1 MCGTIVLRRSGI
13 GGQMIYTTQFDIS
26 ALMITLVILF
36 YFIYKNTI
44 KSQQN
49 ILFLGLIVCAL
60 VSNISDLISIYAISY
75 SENVPI
81 WFQYFI
87 NEVYLASFSGTAVVY
102 LLYIICLTTQKRMSL
117 LYKIRIF
124 LPYVVLFILVFSS
137 DVTGYIFYLDEQGKY
152 CHGKAFILMYIC
164 AFYYMISALIYSI
177 VGLKKI
183 GKAKFNTIIF
193 FTISI
198 LLSIAIQMMFEGLLI
213 IQFMI
218 SVSVLVLYLSLE
230 NPENYMD
237 RILHIFNNKAFIEVF
252 NVYTA
257 TKKKFV
263 ILGIE
268 IGGIKYI
275 NENLGVIAGNTVMRE
290 IASFFKSV
298 AGRKNV
304 FHMSGSQFVIMS
316 SDQSIEWDDIID
328 RISDRFSGVFE
339 CSGMEIT
346 LAVNMCIFSYPEVV
360 SNMEDAIDLLEYSFK
375 HAKEI
380 GGSRIVHGDKELLA
394 KGKRETQIIYML
406 GKAIKEDGFCV
417 HYQPIYSVEKGKYT
431 TAEALVRFKDSD
443 IGFVSPEEF
452 IPIAEKNGMIVRIG
466 EIVFEKVCKFY
477 KENNLEEKG
486 IENIHFNLSV
496 VECMQQRLHEKIK
509 NIMDKYQLDSSKI
522 SLEITETAAVT
533 SREILINNM
542 NQLIDRGFKF
552 SMDDYGTGFSNT
564 STLIAY
570 PFDEIKIDKSIV
582 WSAME
587 DEKAMIAFKHN
598 VAMIKDLDFKIVAEG
613 VETKEQAKMLG
624 ELGCDYFQG
633 YYYSKPVGEEEFMSL
648 ID

>member
-1 MCGTIVLRRSGI
+1 
-13 GGQMIYTTQFDIS
+13 MIYTTQFDIS

-49 ILFLGLIVCAL
+49 TLFLGLIICAL
-60 VSNISDLISIYAISY
+60 VSNISDLISIYSIS
-75 SENVPI
+75 NPGRFPR
-81 WFQYFI
+81 WFEYFI
-87 NEVYLASFSGTAVVY
+87 NEFYLVSFCGTAVVY
-102 LLYIICLTTQKRMSL
+102 LAYIICLTSSKTLSL
-117 LYKIRIF
+117 FDKIRIY
-124 LPYVVLFILVFSS
+124 LPYAVLFISIYS
-137 DVTGYIFYLDEQGKY
+137 TGQTGFIFYFDKEGRY
-152 CHGKAFILMYIC
+152 CHGKGFILMYIC
-164 AFYYMISALIYSI
+164 AFYYMISALVYSI
-177 VGLKKI
+177 AGLKKI

-193 FTISI
+193 FTNAI
-198 LLSIAIQMMFEGLLI
+198 LLSIAIQMFFKGLLI
-213 IQFMI
+213 SQFMT
-218 SVSVLVLYLSLE
+218 SVSVLILYLSLE
-230 NPENYMD
+230 NPENYID
-237 RILHIFNNKAFIEVF
+237 RILNIYNNKAFIEVF
-252 NVYTA
+252 KVYTRK
-257 TKKKFV
+257 KKKFV
-263 ILGIE
+263 LLGIE

-275 NENLGVIAGNTVMRE
+275 NENLGVLEGNRVMRE
-290 IASFFKSV
+290 TASFFKSV

-304 FHMSGSQFVIMS
+304 FHLSGSQFLIMS
-316 SDQSIEWDDIID
+316 NDQNMDWNNVVD
-328 RISDRFSGVFE
+328 RISDRFSDAFE
-339 CSGMEIT
+339 CSGMEIS
-346 LAVNMCIFSYPEVV
+346 LDVNMCLFSYPQVV
-360 SNMEDAIDLLEYSFK
+360 SNLEDAIDLLEYSLK
-375 HAKEI
+375 YAKET
-380 GGSRIVHGDKELLA
+380 GGSGIVYGDKELLA
-394 KGKRETQIIYML
+394 KGKRETQIVYML

-417 HYQPIYSVEKGKYT
+417 HYQPIYSVEKGRYT
-431 TAEALVRFKDSD
+431 TAEALVRFKESD

-477 KENNLEEKG
+477 KENHLEEKG

-496 VECMQQRLHEKIK
+496 VECMQQKLHEKIE

-542 NQLIDRGFKF
+542 KQLIDRGFKF

-587 DEKAMIAFKHN
+587 DEKAMIAFKHS

-624 ELGCDYFQG
+624 DLGCDYFQG
-633 YYYSKPVGEEEFMSL
+633 YYYSKPVSEDDFMSL

>member
-1 MCGTIVLRRSGI
+1 
-13 GGQMIYTTQFDIS
+13 MIYTTQFDIS

-49 ILFLGLIVCAL
+49 TLFLGLIICAL
-60 VSNISDLISIYAISY
+60 VSNISDLISIYSIS
-75 SENVPI
+75 NPGRFPR
-81 WFQYFI
+81 WFEYFI
-87 NEVYLASFSGTAVVY
+87 NEFYLVSFCGTAVVY
-102 LLYIICLTTQKRMSL
+102 LAYIICLTSSKTLSL
-117 LYKIRIF
+117 FDKIRIY
-124 LPYVVLFILVFSS
+124 LPYAVLFISIYS
-137 DVTGYIFYLDEQGKY
+137 TGQTGFIFYFDKEGQY
-152 CHGKAFILMYIC
+152 CHGKGFILMYIC
-164 AFYYMISALIYSI
+164 AFYYMISALVYSI
-177 VGLKKI
+177 AGLKKI

-193 FTISI
+193 FTNAI
-198 LLSIAIQMMFEGLLI
+198 LLSIAMQMFFKGLLI
-213 IQFMI
+213 SQFMT
-218 SVSVLVLYLSLE
+218 SVSVLILYLSLE
-230 NPENYMD
+230 NPENYID
-237 RILHIFNNKAFIEVF
+237 RILNIYNNKAFIEVF
-252 NVYTA
+252 KVYTR
-257 TKKKFV
+257 KRKKFV
-263 ILGIE
+263 LLGIE

-275 NENLGVIAGNTVMRE
+275 NENLGVLEGNRVMRE
-290 IASFFKSV
+290 TASFFKSV

-304 FHMSGSQFVIMS
+304 FHLSGSQFLIMS
-316 SDQSIEWDDIID
+316 NDQNMDWNNVVG
-328 RISDRFSGVFE
+328 RISDRFSDAFE
-339 CSGMEIT
+339 CSGMEIS
-346 LAVNMCIFSYPEVV
+346 LDVNMCLFSYPQVV
-360 SNMEDAIDLLEYSFK
+360 SNLEDAIDLLEYSLK
-375 HAKEI
+375 YAKET
-380 GGSRIVHGDKELLA
+380 GGSGIVYGDKELLA
-394 KGKRETQIIYML
+394 KGKRETQIVYML

-417 HYQPIYSVEKGKYT
+417 HYQPIYSVEKGRYT
-431 TAEALVRFKDSD
+431 TAEALVRFKESD

-477 KENNLEEKG
+477 KENHLEEKG

-496 VECMQQRLHEKIK
+496 VECMQQKLHEKIE

-587 DEKAMIAFKHN
+587 DEKAMIAFKHS

-624 ELGCDYFQG
+624 DLGCDYFQG
-633 YYYSKPVGEEEFMSL
+633 YYYSKPVSEDDFMSL

>member
-1 MCGTIVLRRSGI
+1 
-13 GGQMIYTTQFDIS
+13 MIYTTQFDIS

-49 ILFLGLIVCAL
+49 TLFLGLIICAL
-60 VSNISDLISIYAISY
+60 VSNISDLISIYSIS
-75 SENVPI
+75 NPGRFPR
-81 WFQYFI
+81 WFEYFI
-87 NEVYLASFSGTAVVY
+87 NEFYLVSFCGTAVVY
-102 LLYIICLTTQKRMSL
+102 LAYIICLTSSKTLSL
-117 LYKIRIF
+117 FDKIRIY
-124 LPYVVLFILVFSS
+124 LPYAVLFISIYS
-137 DVTGYIFYLDEQGKY
+137 TGQTGFIFYFDKEGQY
-152 CHGKAFILMYIC
+152 CHGKGFILMYIC
-164 AFYYMISALIYSI
+164 AFYYMISALVYSI
-177 VGLKKI
+177 AGLKKI

-193 FTISI
+193 FTNAI
-198 LLSIAIQMMFEGLLI
+198 LLSIAIQMFFKGLLI
-213 IQFMI
+213 SQFMT
-218 SVSVLVLYLSLE
+218 SVSVLILYLSLE
-230 NPENYMD
+230 NPENYID
-237 RILHIFNNKAFIEVF
+237 RILHIYNNKAFIEVF
-252 NVYTA
+252 KVYTR
-257 TKKKFV
+257 KRKKFV
-263 ILGIE
+263 LLGIE

-275 NENLGVIAGNTVMRE
+275 NENLGVLEGNRVMRE
-290 IASFFKSV
+290 TASFFKSV

-304 FHMSGSQFVIMS
+304 FHLSGSQFLIMS
-316 SDQSIEWDDIID
+316 NDQNMDWNNVVD
-328 RISDRFSGVFE
+328 RISDRFSDAFE
-339 CSGMEIT
+339 CSGMEIS
-346 LAVNMCIFSYPEVV
+346 LDVNMCLFSYPQVV
-360 SNMEDAIDLLEYSFK
+360 SNLEDAIDLLEYSLK
-375 HAKEI
+375 YAKET
-380 GGSRIVHGDKELLA
+380 GGSGIVYGDKELLA
-394 KGKRETQIIYML
+394 KGKRETQIVYML

-417 HYQPIYSVEKGKYT
+417 HYQPIYSVEKGRYT
-431 TAEALVRFKDSD
+431 TAEALVRFKESD

-466 EIVFEKVCKFY
+466 EIVFEKVCKVY
-477 KENNLEEKG
+477 KENHLEEKG

-496 VECMQQRLHEKIK
+496 VECMQQKLHEKIE

-542 NQLIDRGFKF
+542 KQLIDRGFKF

-587 DEKAMIAFKHN
+587 DEKAMIAFKHS

-624 ELGCDYFQG
+624 DLGCDYFQG
-633 YYYSKPVGEEEFMSL
+633 YYYSKPVSEDDFMSL

>member
-1 MCGTIVLRRSGI
+1 
-13 GGQMIYTTQFDIS
+13 MIYTTQFDIS

-49 ILFLGLIVCAL
+49 TLFLGLIICAL
-60 VSNISDLISIYAISY
+60 VSNISDLISIYSIS
-75 SENVPI
+75 NPGRFPR
-81 WFQYFI
+81 WFEYFI
-87 NEVYLASFSGTAVVY
+87 NEFYLVSFCGTAVVY
-102 LLYIICLTTQKRMSL
+102 LAYIICLTSSKTLSL
-117 LYKIRIF
+117 FDKIRIY
-124 LPYVVLFILVFSS
+124 LPYAVLFISIYS
-137 DVTGYIFYLDEQGKY
+137 TGQTGFIFYFDKEGQY
-152 CHGKAFILMYIC
+152 CHGKGFILMYIC
-164 AFYYMISALIYSI
+164 AFYYMISALVYSI
-177 VGLKKI
+177 AGLKKI

-193 FTISI
+193 FTNAI
-198 LLSIAIQMMFEGLLI
+198 LLSIAMQMFFKGLLI
-213 IQFMI
+213 SQFMT
-218 SVSVLVLYLSLE
+218 SVSVLILYLSLE
-230 NPENYMD
+230 NPENYID
-237 RILHIFNNKAFIEVF
+237 RILHIYNNKAFIEVF
-252 NVYTA
+252 KVYTRK
-257 TKKKFV
+257 KKKFV
-263 ILGIE
+263 LLGIE

-275 NENLGVIAGNTVMRE
+275 NENLGVLEGNRVMRE
-290 IASFFKSV
+290 TASFFKSV

-304 FHMSGSQFVIMS
+304 FHLSGSQFLIMS
-316 SDQSIEWDDIID
+316 NDQNMDWNNVVD
-328 RISDRFSGVFE
+328 RISDRFSDAFE
-339 CSGMEIT
+339 CSGMEIS
-346 LAVNMCIFSYPEVV
+346 LDVNMCLFSYPQVV
-360 SNMEDAIDLLEYSFK
+360 SNLEDAIDLLEYSLK
-375 HAKEI
+375 YAKET
-380 GGSRIVHGDKELLA
+380 GGSGIVYGDKELLA
-394 KGKRETQIIYML
+394 KGKRETQIVYML

-417 HYQPIYSVEKGKYT
+417 HYQPIYSVEKGRYT
-431 TAEALVRFKDSD
+431 TAEALVRFKESD

-477 KENNLEEKG
+477 KENHLEEKG

-496 VECMQQRLHEKIK
+496 VECMQQKLHEKIE

-587 DEKAMIAFKHN
+587 DEKAMIAFKHS

-624 ELGCDYFQG
+624 DLGCDYFQG
-633 YYYSKPVGEEEFMSL
+633 YYYSKPVSEDDFMSL

>member
-1 MCGTIVLRRSGI
+1 
-13 GGQMIYTTQFDIS
+13 MIYTTQFDIS

-49 ILFLGLIVCAL
+49 TLFLWLIICAL
-60 VSNISDLISIYAISY
+60 VSNISDLISIYSIS
-75 SENVPI
+75 NPGRFPR
-81 WFQYFI
+81 WFEYFI
-87 NEVYLASFSGTAVVY
+87 NEFYLVSFCGTAVVY
-102 LLYIICLTTQKRMSL
+102 LAYIICLTSSKTLSL
-117 LYKIRIF
+117 FDKIRIY
-124 LPYVVLFILVFSS
+124 LPYAVLFISIYS
-137 DVTGYIFYLDEQGKY
+137 TGQTGFIFYFDKEGRY
-152 CHGKAFILMYIC
+152 CHGKGFILMYIC
-164 AFYYMISALIYSI
+164 AFYYMISALVYSI
-177 VGLKKI
+177 AGLKKI

-193 FTISI
+193 FTNAI
-198 LLSIAIQMMFEGLLI
+198 LLSIAMQMFFKGLLI
-213 IQFMI
+213 SQFMT
-218 SVSVLVLYLSLE
+218 SVSVLILYLSLE

-237 RILHIFNNKAFIEVF
+237 RILHIYNNKAFIEVF
-252 NVYTA
+252 KVYTR
-257 TKKKFV
+257 KRKKFV
-263 ILGIE
+263 LLGIE

-275 NENLGVIAGNTVMRE
+275 NENLGVLEGNRVMRE
-290 IASFFKSV
+290 TASFFKSV

-304 FHMSGSQFVIMS
+304 FHLSGSQFLIMS
-316 SDQSIEWDDIID
+316 NDQNMDWNNVVD
-328 RISDRFSGVFE
+328 RISDRFSDAFE
-339 CSGMEIT
+339 CSGMEIS
-346 LAVNMCIFSYPEVV
+346 LDVNMCLFSYPQVV
-360 SNMEDAIDLLEYSFK
+360 SNLEDAIDLLEYSLK
-375 HAKEI
+375 YAKET
-380 GGSRIVHGDKELLA
+380 GGSGIVYGDKELLA
-394 KGKRETQIIYML
+394 KGKRETQIVYML

-417 HYQPIYSVEKGKYT
+417 HYQPIYSVEKGRYT
-431 TAEALVRFKDSD
+431 TAEALVRFKESD

-477 KENNLEEKG
+477 KENHLEEKG

-496 VECMQQRLHEKIK
+496 VECMQQKLHEKIE

-587 DEKAMIAFKHN
+587 DEKAMIAFKHS

-624 ELGCDYFQG
+624 DLGCDYFQG
-633 YYYSKPVGEEEFMSL
+633 YYYSKPVSEDDFMSL

>member
-1 MCGTIVLRRSGI
+1 
-13 GGQMIYTTQFDIS
+13 MIYTTQFDIS

-49 ILFLGLIVCAL
+49 TLFLGLIICAL
-60 VSNISDLISIYAISY
+60 VSNISDLISIYSIS
-75 SENVPI
+75 NPGRFPR
-81 WFQYFI
+81 WFEYFI
-87 NEVYLASFSGTAVVY
+87 NEFYLVSFCGTAVVY
-102 LLYIICLTTQKRMSL
+102 LAYIICLTSSKTLSL
-117 LYKIRIF
+117 FDKIRIY
-124 LPYVVLFILVFSS
+124 LPYAVLFISIYS
-137 DVTGYIFYLDEQGKY
+137 TGQTGFIFYFDKEGRY
-152 CHGKAFILMYIC
+152 CHGKGFILMYIC
-164 AFYYMISALIYSI
+164 AFYYMISALVYSI
-177 VGLKKI
+177 AGLKKI

-193 FTISI
+193 FTNAI
-198 LLSIAIQMMFEGLLI
+198 LLSIAMQMFFKGLLI
-213 IQFMI
+213 SQFMT
-218 SVSVLVLYLSLE
+218 SVSVLILYLSLE
-230 NPENYMD
+230 NPENYID
-237 RILHIFNNKAFIEVF
+237 RILNIYNNKAFIEVF
-252 NVYTA
+252 KVYTRK
-257 TKKKFV
+257 KKKFV
-263 ILGIE
+263 LLGIE

-275 NENLGVIAGNTVMRE
+275 NENLGVLEGNRVMRE
-290 IASFFKSV
+290 TASFFKSV

-304 FHMSGSQFVIMS
+304 FHLSGSQFLIMS
-316 SDQSIEWDDIID
+316 NDQNMDWNNVVD
-328 RISDRFSGVFE
+328 RISDRFSDAFE
-339 CSGMEIT
+339 CSGMEIS
-346 LAVNMCIFSYPEVV
+346 LDVNMCLFSYPQVV
-360 SNMEDAIDLLEYSFK
+360 SNLEDAIDLLEYSLK
-375 HAKEI
+375 YAKET
-380 GGSRIVHGDKELLA
+380 GGSGIVYGDKELLA
-394 KGKRETQIIYML
+394 KGKRETQIVYML

-417 HYQPIYSVEKGKYT
+417 HYQPIYSVEKGRYT
-431 TAEALVRFKDSD
+431 TAEALVRFKESD

-477 KENNLEEKG
+477 KENHLEEKG

-496 VECMQQRLHEKIK
+496 VECMQQKLHEKIE

-542 NQLIDRGFKF
+542 KQLIDRGFKF

-587 DEKAMIAFKHN
+587 DEKAMIAFKHS

-624 ELGCDYFQG
+624 DLGCDYFQG
-633 YYYSKPVGEEEFMSL
+633 YYYSKPVSEDDFMSL

>member
-1 MCGTIVLRRSGI
+1 
-13 GGQMIYTTQFDIS
+13 MIYTTQFDIS

-49 ILFLGLIVCAL
+49 TLFLWLIICAL
-60 VSNISDLISIYAISY
+60 VSNISDLISIYSIS
-75 SENVPI
+75 NPGRFPR
-81 WFQYFI
+81 WFEYFI
-87 NEVYLASFSGTAVVY
+87 NEFYLVSFCGTAVVY
-102 LLYIICLTTQKRMSL
+102 LAYIICLTSSKTLSL
-117 LYKIRIF
+117 FDKIRIY
-124 LPYVVLFILVFSS
+124 LPYAVLFISIYS
-137 DVTGYIFYLDEQGKY
+137 TGQTGFIFYFDKEGQY
-152 CHGKAFILMYIC
+152 CHGKGFILMYIC
-164 AFYYMISALIYSI
+164 AFYYMISALVYSI
-177 VGLKKI
+177 AGLKKI

-193 FTISI
+193 FTNAI
-198 LLSIAIQMMFEGLLI
+198 LLSIAMQMFFKGLLI
-213 IQFMI
+213 SQFMT
-218 SVSVLVLYLSLE
+218 SVSVLILYLSLE
-230 NPENYMD
+230 NPENYID
-237 RILHIFNNKAFIEVF
+237 RILHIYNNKAFIEVF
-252 NVYTA
+252 KVYTR
-257 TKKKFV
+257 KRKKFV
-263 ILGIE
+263 LLGIE

-275 NENLGVIAGNTVMRE
+275 NENLGVLEGNRVMRE
-290 IASFFKSV
+290 NASFFKSV

-304 FHMSGSQFVIMS
+304 FHLSGSQFLIMS
-316 SDQSIEWDDIID
+316 NDQNMDWNNVVD
-328 RISDRFSGVFE
+328 RISDRFSDAFE
-339 CSGMEIT
+339 CSGMEIS
-346 LAVNMCIFSYPEVV
+346 LDVNMCLFSYPQVV
-360 SNMEDAIDLLEYSFK
+360 SNLEDAIDLLEYSLK
-375 HAKEI
+375 YAKET
-380 GGSRIVHGDKELLA
+380 GGSGIVYGDKELLA
-394 KGKRETQIIYML
+394 KGKRETQIVYML

-417 HYQPIYSVEKGKYT
+417 HYQPIYSVEKGRYT
-431 TAEALVRFKDSD
+431 TAEALVRFKESD

-477 KENNLEEKG
+477 KENHLEEKG

-496 VECMQQRLHEKIK
+496 VECMQQKLHEKIE

-587 DEKAMIAFKHN
+587 DEKAMIAFKHS

-624 ELGCDYFQG
+624 DLGCDYFQG
-633 YYYSKPVGEEEFMSL
+633 YYYSKPVSEVDFMSL

>member
-1 MCGTIVLRRSGI
+1 
-13 GGQMIYTTQFDIS
+13 MIYTTQFDIS

-49 ILFLGLIVCAL
+49 TLFLWLIICAL
-60 VSNISDLISIYAISY
+60 VSNISDLISIYSIS
-75 SENVPI
+75 NPGRFPR
-81 WFQYFI
+81 WFEYLI
-87 NEVYLASFSGTAVVY
+87 NEFYLVSFCGTAVVY
-102 LLYIICLTTQKRMSL
+102 LAYIICLTSSKTLSL
-117 LYKIRIF
+117 FDKIRIY
-124 LPYVVLFILVFSS
+124 LPYAVLFISIYS
-137 DVTGYIFYLDEQGKY
+137 TGQTGFIFYFDKEGRY
-152 CHGKAFILMYIC
+152 CHGKGFILMYIC
-164 AFYYMISALIYSI
+164 AFYYMISALVYSI
-177 VGLKKI
+177 AGLKKI

-193 FTISI
+193 FTNAI
-198 LLSIAIQMMFEGLLI
+198 LLSIAMQMFFKGLLI
-213 IQFMI
+213 SQFMT
-218 SVSVLVLYLSLE
+218 SVSVLILYLSLE

-237 RILHIFNNKAFIEVF
+237 RILHIYNNKAFIEVF
-252 NVYTA
+252 KVYTR
-257 TKKKFV
+257 KRKKFV
-263 ILGIE
+263 LLGIE

-275 NENLGVIAGNTVMRE
+275 NENLGVLEGNRVMRE
-290 IASFFKSV
+290 TASFFKSV

-304 FHMSGSQFVIMS
+304 FHLSGSQFLIMS
-316 SDQSIEWDDIID
+316 NDQNMDWNNVVD
-328 RISDRFSGVFE
+328 RISDRFSDAFE
-339 CSGMEIT
+339 CSGMEIS
-346 LAVNMCIFSYPEVV
+346 LDVNMCLFSYPQVV
-360 SNMEDAIDLLEYSFK
+360 SNLEDAIDLLEYSLK
-375 HAKEI
+375 YAKET
-380 GGSRIVHGDKELLA
+380 GGSGIVYGDKELLA
-394 KGKRETQIIYML
+394 KGKRETQIVYML

-417 HYQPIYSVEKGKYT
+417 HYQPIYSVEKGRYT
-431 TAEALVRFKDSD
+431 TAEALVRFKESD

-477 KENNLEEKG
+477 KENHLEEKG

-496 VECMQQRLHEKIK
+496 VECMQQKLHEKIE

-587 DEKAMIAFKHN
+587 DEKAMIAFKHS

-624 ELGCDYFQG
+624 DLGCDYFQG
-633 YYYSKPVGEEEFMSL
+633 YYYSKPVSEDDFMSL

>member
-1 MCGTIVLRRSGI
+1 
-13 GGQMIYTTQFDIS
+13 MIYTTQFDIS

-49 ILFLGLIVCAL
+49 TLFLGLIICAL
-60 VSNISDLISIYAISY
+60 VSNISDLISIYSIS
-75 SENVPI
+75 NPGRFPR
-81 WFQYFI
+81 WFEYFI
-87 NEVYLASFSGTAVVY
+87 NEFYLVSFCGTAVVY
-102 LLYIICLTTQKRMSL
+102 LAYIICLTSSKTLSL
-117 LYKIRIF
+117 FDKIRIY
-124 LPYVVLFILVFSS
+124 LPYAVLFISIYS
-137 DVTGYIFYLDEQGKY
+137 TGQTGFIFYFDKEGQY
-152 CHGKAFILMYIC
+152 CHGKGFILMYIC
-164 AFYYMISALIYSI
+164 AFYYMISALVYSI
-177 VGLKKI
+177 AGLKKI

-193 FTISI
+193 FTNAI
-198 LLSIAIQMMFEGLLI
+198 LLSIAMQMFFKGLLI
-213 IQFMI
+213 SQFMT
-218 SVSVLVLYLSLE
+218 SVSVLILYLSLE
-230 NPENYMD
+230 NPENYID
-237 RILHIFNNKAFIEVF
+237 RILHIYNNKAFIEVF
-252 NVYTA
+252 KVYTRK
-257 TKKKFV
+257 KKKFV
-263 ILGIE
+263 LLGIE

-275 NENLGVIAGNTVMRE
+275 NENLGVLEGNRVMME
-290 IASFFKSV
+290 TASFFKSV

-304 FHMSGSQFVIMS
+304 FHLSGSQFLIMS
-316 SDQSIEWDDIID
+316 NDQNMDWNNVVD
-328 RISDRFSGVFE
+328 RISDRFSDAFE
-339 CSGMEIT
+339 CSGMEIS
-346 LAVNMCIFSYPEVV
+346 LDVNMCLFSYPQVV
-360 SNMEDAIDLLEYSFK
+360 SNLEDAIDLLEYSLK
-375 HAKEI
+375 YAKET
-380 GGSRIVHGDKELLA
+380 GGSGIVYGDKELLA
-394 KGKRETQIIYML
+394 KGKRETQIVYML

-417 HYQPIYSVEKGKYT
+417 HYQPIYSVEKGRYT
-431 TAEALVRFKDSD
+431 TAEALVRFKESD

-477 KENNLEEKG
+477 KENHLEEKG

-496 VECMQQRLHEKIK
+496 VECMQQKLHEKIE

-587 DEKAMIAFKHN
+587 DEKAMIAFKHS

-624 ELGCDYFQG
+624 DLGCDYFQG
-633 YYYSKPVGEEEFMSL
+633 YYYSKPVSEDDFMSL

>member
-1 MCGTIVLRRSGI
+1 
-13 GGQMIYTTQFDIS
+13 MIYTTQFDIS

-49 ILFLGLIVCAL
+49 TLFLGLIICAL
-60 VSNISDLISIYAISY
+60 VSNISDLISIYSIS
-75 SENVPI
+75 NPGRFPR
-81 WFQYFI
+81 WFEYFI
-87 NEVYLASFSGTAVVY
+87 NEFYLVSFCGTAVVY
-102 LLYIICLTTQKRMSL
+102 LAYIICLTSSKTLSL
-117 LYKIRIF
+117 FDKIRIY
-124 LPYVVLFILVFSS
+124 LPYAVLFISIYS
-137 DVTGYIFYLDEQGKY
+137 TGQTGFIFYFDKEGQY
-152 CHGKAFILMYIC
+152 CHGKGFILMYIC
-164 AFYYMISALIYSI
+164 AFYYMISALVYSI
-177 VGLKKI
+177 AGLKKI

-193 FTISI
+193 FTNAI
-198 LLSIAIQMMFEGLLI
+198 LLSIAMQMFFKGLLI
-213 IQFMI
+213 SQFMT
-218 SVSVLVLYLSLE
+218 SVSVLILYLSLE
-230 NPENYMD
+230 NPENYID
-237 RILHIFNNKAFIEVF
+237 RILHIYNNKAFIEVF
-252 NVYTA
+252 KVYTR
-257 TKKKFV
+257 KRKKFV
-263 ILGIE
+263 LLGIE

-275 NENLGVIAGNTVMRE
+275 NENLGVLEGNRVMRE
-290 IASFFKSV
+290 TASFFKSV

-304 FHMSGSQFVIMS
+304 FHLSGSQFLIMS
-316 SDQSIEWDDIID
+316 NDQNMDWNNVVD
-328 RISDRFSGVFE
+328 RISDRFSDAFE
-339 CSGMEIT
+339 CSGMEIS
-346 LAVNMCIFSYPEVV
+346 LDVNMCLFSYPQVV
-360 SNMEDAIDLLEYSFK
+360 SNLEDAIDLLEYSLK
-375 HAKEI
+375 YAKET
-380 GGSRIVHGDKELLA
+380 GGSGIVYGDKELLA
-394 KGKRETQIIYML
+394 KGKRETQIVYML

-417 HYQPIYSVEKGKYT
+417 HYQPIYSVEKGRYT
-431 TAEALVRFKDSD
+431 TAEALVRFKESD

-477 KENNLEEKG
+477 KENHLEEKG

-496 VECMQQRLHEKIK
+496 VECMQQKLHEKIE

-542 NQLIDRGFKF
+542 KQLIDRGFKF

-587 DEKAMIAFKHN
+587 DEKAMIAFKHS

-624 ELGCDYFQG
+624 DLGCDYFQG
-633 YYYSKPVGEEEFMSL
+633 YYYSKPVSEDDFMSL

>member
-1 MCGTIVLRRSGI
+1 
-13 GGQMIYTTQFDIS
+13 MIYTTQFDIS

-49 ILFLGLIVCAL
+49 TLFLWLIICAL
-60 VSNISDLISIYAISY
+60 VSNISDLISIYSIS
-75 SENVPI
+75 NPGRFPR
-81 WFQYFI
+81 WFEYFI
-87 NEVYLASFSGTAVVY
+87 NEFYLVSFCGTAVVY
-102 LLYIICLTTQKRMSL
+102 LAYIICLTSSKTLSL
-117 LYKIRIF
+117 FDKIRIY
-124 LPYVVLFILVFSS
+124 LPYAVLFISIYS
-137 DVTGYIFYLDEQGKY
+137 TGQTGFIFYFDKEGQY
-152 CHGKAFILMYIC
+152 CHGKGFILMYIC
-164 AFYYMISALIYSI
+164 AFYYMISALVYSI
-177 VGLKKI
+177 AGLKKI

-193 FTISI
+193 FTNAI
-198 LLSIAIQMMFEGLLI
+198 LLSIAMQMFFKGLLI
-213 IQFMI
+213 SQFMT
-218 SVSVLVLYLSLE
+218 SVSVLILYLSLE
-230 NPENYMD
+230 NPENYID
-237 RILHIFNNKAFIEVF
+237 RILNIYNNKAFIEVF
-252 NVYTA
+252 KVYTR
-257 TKKKFV
+257 KRKKFV
-263 ILGIE
+263 LLGIE

-275 NENLGVIAGNTVMRE
+275 NENLGVLEGNRVMRE
-290 IASFFKSV
+290 TASFFKSV

-304 FHMSGSQFVIMS
+304 FHLSGSQFLIMS
-316 SDQSIEWDDIID
+316 NDQNMDWNNVVD
-328 RISDRFSGVFE
+328 RISDRFSDAFE
-339 CSGMEIT
+339 CSGMEIS
-346 LAVNMCIFSYPEVV
+346 LDVNMCLFSYPQVV
-360 SNMEDAIDLLEYSFK
+360 SNLEDAIDLLEYSLK
-375 HAKEI
+375 YAKET
-380 GGSRIVHGDKELLA
+380 GGSGIVYGDKELLA
-394 KGKRETQIIYML
+394 KGKRETQIVYML

-417 HYQPIYSVEKGKYT
+417 HYQPIYSVEKGRYT
-431 TAEALVRFKDSD
+431 TAEALVRFKESD

-477 KENNLEEKG
+477 KENHLEEKG

-496 VECMQQRLHEKIK
+496 VECMQQKLHEKIE

-587 DEKAMIAFKHN
+587 DEKAMIAFKHS

-624 ELGCDYFQG
+624 DLGCDYFQG
-633 YYYSKPVGEEEFMSL
+633 YYYSKPVSEDDFMSL

>member
-1 MCGTIVLRRSGI
+1 
-13 GGQMIYTTQFDIS
+13 MIYTTQFDIS

-49 ILFLGLIVCAL
+49 TLFLGLIICAL
-60 VSNISDLISIYAISY
+60 VSNISDLISIYSIS
-75 SENVPI
+75 NPGRFPR
-81 WFQYFI
+81 WFEYLI
-87 NEVYLASFSGTAVVY
+87 NEFYLVSFCGTAVVY
-102 LLYIICLTTQKRMSL
+102 LAYIICLTSSKTLSL
-117 LYKIRIF
+117 FDKIRIY
-124 LPYVVLFILVFSS
+124 LPYAVLFISIYS
-137 DVTGYIFYLDEQGKY
+137 TGQTGFIFYFDKEGQY
-152 CHGKAFILMYIC
+152 CHGKGFILMYIC
-164 AFYYMISALIYSI
+164 AFYYMISALVYSI
-177 VGLKKI
+177 AGLKKI

-193 FTISI
+193 FTNAI
-198 LLSIAIQMMFEGLLI
+198 LLSIAMQMFFKGLLI
-213 IQFMI
+213 SQFMT
-218 SVSVLVLYLSLE
+218 SVSVLILYLSLE
-230 NPENYMD
+230 NPENYID
-237 RILHIFNNKAFIEVF
+237 RILHIYNNKAFIEVF
-252 NVYTA
+252 KVYTR
-257 TKKKFV
+257 KRKKFV
-263 ILGIE
+263 LLGIE

-275 NENLGVIAGNTVMRE
+275 NENLGVLEGNRVMRE
-290 IASFFKSV
+290 TASFFKSV

-304 FHMSGSQFVIMS
+304 FHLSGSQFLIMS
-316 SDQSIEWDDIID
+316 NDQNMDWNNVVD
-328 RISDRFSGVFE
+328 RISDRFSDAFE
-339 CSGMEIT
+339 CSGMEIS
-346 LAVNMCIFSYPEVV
+346 LDVNMCLFSYPQVV
-360 SNMEDAIDLLEYSFK
+360 SNLEDAIDLLEYSLK
-375 HAKEI
+375 YAKET
-380 GGSRIVHGDKELLA
+380 GGSGIVYGDKELLA
-394 KGKRETQIIYML
+394 KGKRETQIVYML

-417 HYQPIYSVEKGKYT
+417 HYQPIYSVEKGRYT
-431 TAEALVRFKDSD
+431 TAEALVRFKESD

-477 KENNLEEKG
+477 KENHLEEKG

-496 VECMQQRLHEKIK
+496 VECMQQKLHEKIE

-587 DEKAMIAFKHN
+587 DEKAMIAFKHS

-624 ELGCDYFQG
+624 DLGCDYFQG
-633 YYYSKPVGEEEFMSL
+633 YYYSKPVSEDDFMSL

>member
-1 MCGTIVLRRSGI
+1 
-13 GGQMIYTTQFDIS
+13 MIYTTQFDIS

-49 ILFLGLIVCAL
+49 TLFLGLIICAL
-60 VSNISDLISIYAISY
+60 VSNISDLISIYSIS
-75 SENVPI
+75 NPGRFPR
-81 WFQYFI
+81 WFEYFI
-87 NEVYLASFSGTAVVY
+87 NEFYLVSFCGTAVVY
-102 LLYIICLTTQKRMSL
+102 LAYIICLTSSKTLSL
-117 LYKIRIF
+117 FDKIRIY
-124 LPYVVLFILVFSS
+124 LPYAVLFISIYS
-137 DVTGYIFYLDEQGKY
+137 TGQTGFIFYFDKEGRY
-152 CHGKAFILMYIC
+152 CHGKGFILMYIC
-164 AFYYMISALIYSI
+164 AFYYMISALVYSI
-177 VGLKKI
+177 AGLKKI

-193 FTISI
+193 FTNAI
-198 LLSIAIQMMFEGLLI
+198 LLSIAIQMFFKGLLI
-213 IQFMI
+213 SQFMT
-218 SVSVLVLYLSLE
+218 SVSVLILYLSLE
-230 NPENYMD
+230 NPENYID
-237 RILHIFNNKAFIEVF
+237 RILNIYNNKAFIEVF
-252 NVYTA
+252 KVYTRK
-257 TKKKFV
+257 KKKFV
-263 ILGIE
+263 LLGIE

-275 NENLGVIAGNTVMRE
+275 NENLGVLEGNRVMRE
-290 IASFFKSV
+290 TASFFKSV

-304 FHMSGSQFVIMS
+304 FHLSGSQFLIMS
-316 SDQSIEWDDIID
+316 NDQNMDWNNVVG
-328 RISDRFSGVFE
+328 RISDRFSDAFE
-339 CSGMEIT
+339 CSGMEIS
-346 LAVNMCIFSYPEVV
+346 LDVNMCLFSYPQVV
-360 SNMEDAIDLLEYSFK
+360 SNLEDAIDLLEYSLK
-375 HAKEI
+375 YAKET
-380 GGSRIVHGDKELLA
+380 GGSGIVYGDKELLA
-394 KGKRETQIIYML
+394 KGKRETQIVYML

-417 HYQPIYSVEKGKYT
+417 HYQPIYSVEKGRYT
-431 TAEALVRFKDSD
+431 TAEALVRFKESD

-477 KENNLEEKG
+477 KENHLEEKG

-496 VECMQQRLHEKIK
+496 VECMQQKLHEKIE

-587 DEKAMIAFKHN
+587 DEKAMIAFKHS

-633 YYYSKPVGEEEFMSL
+633 YYYSKPVSEDDFMSL

>member
-1 MCGTIVLRRSGI
+1 
-13 GGQMIYTTQFDIS
+13 MIYTTQFDIS

-49 ILFLGLIVCAL
+49 TLFLWLIICAL
-60 VSNISDLISIYAISY
+60 VSNISDLISIYSIS
-75 SENVPI
+75 NPGRFPR
-81 WFQYFI
+81 WFEYFI
-87 NEVYLASFSGTAVVY
+87 NEFYLVSFCGTAVVY
-102 LLYIICLTTQKRMSL
+102 LAYIICLTSSKTLSL
-117 LYKIRIF
+117 FDKIRIY
-124 LPYVVLFILVFSS
+124 LPYAVLFISIYS
-137 DVTGYIFYLDEQGKY
+137 TGQTGFIFYFDKEGQY
-152 CHGKAFILMYIC
+152 CHGKGFILMYIC
-164 AFYYMISALIYSI
+164 AFYYMISALVYSI
-177 VGLKKI
+177 AGLKKI

-193 FTISI
+193 FTNAI
-198 LLSIAIQMMFEGLLI
+198 LLSIAMQMFFKGLLI
-213 IQFMI
+213 SQFMT
-218 SVSVLVLYLSLE
+218 SVSVLILYLSLE

-237 RILHIFNNKAFIEVF
+237 RILHIYNNKAFIEVF
-252 NVYTA
+252 KVYTR
-257 TKKKFV
+257 KRKKFV
-263 ILGIE
+263 LLGIE

-275 NENLGVIAGNTVMRE
+275 NENLGVLEGNRVMRE
-290 IASFFKSV
+290 TASFFKSV

-304 FHMSGSQFVIMS
+304 FHLSGSQFLIMS
-316 SDQSIEWDDIID
+316 NDQNMDWNNVVD
-328 RISDRFSGVFE
+328 RISDRFSDAFE
-339 CSGMEIT
+339 CSGMEIS
-346 LAVNMCIFSYPEVV
+346 LDVNMCLFSYPQVV
-360 SNMEDAIDLLEYSFK
+360 SNLEDAIDLLEYSLK
-375 HAKEI
+375 YAKET
-380 GGSRIVHGDKELLA
+380 GGSGIVYGDKELLA
-394 KGKRETQIIYML
+394 KGKRETQIVYML

-417 HYQPIYSVEKGKYT
+417 HYQPIYSVEKGRYT
-431 TAEALVRFKDSD
+431 TAEALVRFKESD

-477 KENNLEEKG
+477 KENHLEEKG

-496 VECMQQRLHEKIK
+496 VECMQQKLHEKIE

-587 DEKAMIAFKHN
+587 DEKAMIAFKHS

-624 ELGCDYFQG
+624 DLGCDYFQG
-633 YYYSKPVGEEEFMSL
+633 YYYSKPVSEDDFMSL

>member
-1 MCGTIVLRRSGI
+1 
-13 GGQMIYTTQFDIS
+13 MIYTTQFDIS

-49 ILFLGLIVCAL
+49 TLFLWLIICAL
-60 VSNISDLISIYAISY
+60 VSNISDLISIYSIS
-75 SENVPI
+75 NPGRFPR
-81 WFQYFI
+81 WFEYFI
-87 NEVYLASFSGTAVVY
+87 NEFYLVSFCGTAVVY
-102 LLYIICLTTQKRMSL
+102 LAYIICLTSSKTLSL
-117 LYKIRIF
+117 FDKIRIF
-124 LPYVVLFILVFSS
+124 LPYAVLFVSIYS
-137 DVTGYIFYLDEQGKY
+137 TGQTGFIFYFDKEGQY
-152 CHGKAFILMYIC
+152 CHGKGFILMYIC
-164 AFYYMISALIYSI
+164 AFYYMISALVHSI
-177 VGLKKI
+177 AGLKKI

-193 FTISI
+193 FTNAI
-198 LLSIAIQMMFEGLLI
+198 LLSIAMQMFFKGLLI
-213 IQFMI
+213 SQFMT
-218 SVSVLVLYLSLE
+218 SVSVLILYLSLE

-237 RILHIFNNKAFIEVF
+237 RILHIYNNKAFIEVF
-252 NVYTA
+252 KVYTR
-257 TKKKFV
+257 KRKKFV
-263 ILGIE
+263 LLGIE

-275 NENLGVIAGNTVMRE
+275 NENLGVLEGNRVMRE
-290 IASFFKSV
+290 TASFFKSV

-304 FHMSGSQFVIMS
+304 FHLSGSQFLIMS
-316 SDQSIEWDDIID
+316 NDQNMDWNNVVD
-328 RISDRFSGVFE
+328 RISDRFSDAFE
-339 CSGMEIT
+339 CSGMEIS
-346 LAVNMCIFSYPEVV
+346 LDVNMCLFSYPQVV
-360 SNMEDAIDLLEYSFK
+360 SNLEDAIDLLEYSLK
-375 HAKEI
+375 YAKET
-380 GGSRIVHGDKELLA
+380 GGSGIVYGDKELLA
-394 KGKRETQIIYML
+394 KGKRETQIVYML

-417 HYQPIYSVEKGKYT
+417 HYQPIYSVEKGRYT
-431 TAEALVRFKDSD
+431 TAEALVRFKESD

-466 EIVFEKVCKFY
+466 EIVFEKVCQFY
-477 KENNLEEKG
+477 KENHLEEKG

-496 VECMQQRLHEKIK
+496 VECMQQKLHEKIE

-587 DEKAMIAFKHN
+587 DEKAMIAFKHS

-624 ELGCDYFQG
+624 DLGCDYFQG
-633 YYYSKPVGEEEFMSL
+633 YYYSKPVSEDDFMSL

>member
-1 MCGTIVLRRSGI
+1 
-13 GGQMIYTTQFDIS
+13 MIYTTQFDIS

-49 ILFLGLIVCAL
+49 TLFLGLIICAL
-60 VSNISDLISIYAISY
+60 VSNISDLISIYSIS
-75 SENVPI
+75 NPGRFPR
-81 WFQYFI
+81 WFEYLI
-87 NEVYLASFSGTAVVY
+87 NEFYLVSFCGTAVVY
-102 LLYIICLTTQKRMSL
+102 LAYIICLTSSKTLSL
-117 LYKIRIF
+117 FDKIRIY
-124 LPYVVLFILVFSS
+124 LPYAVLFISIYS
-137 DVTGYIFYLDEQGKY
+137 TGQTGFIFYFDKEGRY
-152 CHGKAFILMYIC
+152 CHGKGFILMYIC
-164 AFYYMISALIYSI
+164 AFYYMISALVYSI
-177 VGLKKI
+177 AGLKKI

-193 FTISI
+193 FTNAI
-198 LLSIAIQMMFEGLLI
+198 LLSIAMQMFFKGLLI
-213 IQFMI
+213 SQFMT
-218 SVSVLVLYLSLE
+218 SVSVLILYLSLE
-230 NPENYMD
+230 NPENYID
-237 RILHIFNNKAFIEVF
+237 RILNIYNNKAFIEVF
-252 NVYTA
+252 KVYTRK
-257 TKKKFV
+257 KKKFV
-263 ILGIE
+263 LLGIE

-275 NENLGVIAGNTVMRE
+275 NENLGVLEGNRVMRE
-290 IASFFKSV
+290 TASFFKSV

-304 FHMSGSQFVIMS
+304 FHLSGSQFLIMS
-316 SDQSIEWDDIID
+316 NDQNMDWNNVVG
-328 RISDRFSGVFE
+328 RISDRFSDAFE
-339 CSGMEIT
+339 CSGMEIS
-346 LAVNMCIFSYPEVV
+346 LDVNMCLFSYPQVV
-360 SNMEDAIDLLEYSFK
+360 SNLEDAIDLLEYSLK
-375 HAKEI
+375 YAKET
-380 GGSRIVHGDKELLA
+380 GGSGIVYGDKELLA
-394 KGKRETQIIYML
+394 KGKRETQIVYML

-417 HYQPIYSVEKGKYT
+417 HYQPIYSVEKGRYT
-431 TAEALVRFKDSD
+431 TAEALVRFKESD

-477 KENNLEEKG
+477 KENHLEEKG

-496 VECMQQRLHEKIK
+496 VECMQQKLHEKIED
-509 NIMDKYQLDSSKI
+509 IMDKYQLDSSKI

-587 DEKAMIAFKHN
+587 DEKAMIAFKHS

-624 ELGCDYFQG
+624 DLGCDYFQG
-633 YYYSKPVGEEEFMSL
+633 YYYSKPVSEDDFMSL

>member
-1 MCGTIVLRRSGI
+1 
-13 GGQMIYTTQFDIS
+13 MIYTTQFDIS

-49 ILFLGLIVCAL
+49 TLFLGLIICAL
-60 VSNISDLISIYAISY
+60 VSNISDLISIYSIS
-75 SENVPI
+75 NPGRFPR
-81 WFQYFI
+81 WFEYFI
-87 NEVYLASFSGTAVVY
+87 NEFYLVSFCGTAVVY
-102 LLYIICLTTQKRMSL
+102 LAYIICLTSSKTLSL
-117 LYKIRIF
+117 FDKIRIY
-124 LPYVVLFILVFSS
+124 LPYAVLFISIYS
-137 DVTGYIFYLDEQGKY
+137 TGQTGFIFYFDKEGQY
-152 CHGKAFILMYIC
+152 CHGKGFILMYIC
-164 AFYYMISALIYSI
+164 AFYYMISALVYSI
-177 VGLKKI
+177 AGLKKI

-193 FTISI
+193 FTNAI
-198 LLSIAIQMMFEGLLI
+198 LLSIAMQMFFKGLLI
-213 IQFMI
+213 SQFMT
-218 SVSVLVLYLSLE
+218 SVSVLILYLSLE
-230 NPENYMD
+230 NPENYID
-237 RILHIFNNKAFIEVF
+237 RILHIYNNKAFIEVF
-252 NVYTA
+252 KVYTR
-257 TKKKFV
+257 KRKKFV
-263 ILGIE
+263 LLGIE

-275 NENLGVIAGNTVMRE
+275 NENLGVLEGNRVMRE
-290 IASFFKSV
+290 TASFFKSV

-304 FHMSGSQFVIMS
+304 FHLSGSQFLIMS
-316 SDQSIEWDDIID
+316 NDQNMDWNNVVD
-328 RISDRFSGVFE
+328 RISDRFSDAFE
-339 CSGMEIT
+339 CSGMEIS
-346 LAVNMCIFSYPEVV
+346 LDVNMCLFSYPQVV
-360 SNMEDAIDLLEYSFK
+360 SNLEDAIDLLEYSLK
-375 HAKEI
+375 YAKET
-380 GGSRIVHGDKELLA
+380 GGSGIVYGDKELLA
-394 KGKRETQIIYML
+394 KGKRETQIVYML

-417 HYQPIYSVEKGKYT
+417 HYQPIYSVEKGRYT
-431 TAEALVRFKDSD
+431 TAEALVRFKESD

-477 KENNLEEKG
+477 KENHLEEKG

-496 VECMQQRLHEKIK
+496 VECMQQKLHEKIE

-587 DEKAMIAFKHN
+587 DEKAMIAFKHS

-624 ELGCDYFQG
+624 DLGCDYFQG
-633 YYYSKPVGEEEFMSL
+633 YYYSKPVSEDDFMSL

>member
-1 MCGTIVLRRSGI
+1 
-13 GGQMIYTTQFDIS
+13 MIYTTQFDIS

-49 ILFLGLIVCAL
+49 TLFLGLIICAL
-60 VSNISDLISIYAISY
+60 VSNISDLISIYSIS
-75 SENVPI
+75 NPGRFPR
-81 WFQYFI
+81 WFEYLI
-87 NEVYLASFSGTAVVY
+87 NEFYLVSFCGTAVVY
-102 LLYIICLTTQKRMSL
+102 LAYIICLTSSKTLSL
-117 LYKIRIF
+117 FDKIRIY
-124 LPYVVLFILVFSS
+124 LPYAVLFISIYS
-137 DVTGYIFYLDEQGKY
+137 TGQTGFIFYFDKEGRY
-152 CHGKAFILMYIC
+152 CHGKGFILMYIC
-164 AFYYMISALIYSI
+164 AFYYMISALVYSI
-177 VGLKKI
+177 AGLKKI

-193 FTISI
+193 FTNAI
-198 LLSIAIQMMFEGLLI
+198 LLSIAIQMFFKGLLI
-213 IQFMI
+213 SQFMT
-218 SVSVLVLYLSLE
+218 SVSVLILYLSLE
-230 NPENYMD
+230 NPENYID
-237 RILHIFNNKAFIEVF
+237 RILHIYNNKAFIEVF
-252 NVYTA
+252 KVYTRK
-257 TKKKFV
+257 KKKFV
-263 ILGIE
+263 LLGIE

-275 NENLGVIAGNTVMRE
+275 NENLGVLEGNRVMRE
-290 IASFFKSV
+290 TASFFKSV

-304 FHMSGSQFVIMS
+304 FHLSGSQFLIMS
-316 SDQSIEWDDIID
+316 NDQNMDWNNVVD
-328 RISDRFSGVFE
+328 RISDRFSDAFE
-339 CSGMEIT
+339 CSGMEIS
-346 LAVNMCIFSYPEVV
+346 LDVNMCLFSYPQVV
-360 SNMEDAIDLLEYSFK
+360 SNLEDAIDLLEYSLK
-375 HAKEI
+375 YAKET
-380 GGSRIVHGDKELLA
+380 GGSGIVYGDKELLA
-394 KGKRETQIIYML
+394 KGKRETQIVYML

-417 HYQPIYSVEKGKYT
+417 HYQPIYSVEKGRYT
-431 TAEALVRFKDSD
+431 TAEALVRFKESD

-477 KENNLEEKG
+477 KENHLEEKG

-496 VECMQQRLHEKIK
+496 VECMQQKLHEKIE

-587 DEKAMIAFKHN
+587 DEKAMIAFKHS

-624 ELGCDYFQG
+624 DLGCDYFQG
-633 YYYSKPVGEEEFMSL
+633 YYYSKPVSEDDFMSL
-648 ID
+648 IN

>member
-1 MCGTIVLRRSGI
+1 
-13 GGQMIYTTQFDIS
+13 MIYTTQFDIS

-49 ILFLGLIVCAL
+49 TLFLWLIICAL
-60 VSNISDLISIYAISY
+60 VSNISDLISIYSIS
-75 SENVPI
+75 NPGRFPR
-81 WFQYFI
+81 WFEFFI
-87 NEVYLASFSGTAVVY
+87 NEFYLVSFCGTAVVY
-102 LLYIICLTTQKRMSL
+102 LAYIICLTSSKTL
-117 LYKIRIF
+117 PLFDKIRIY
-124 LPYVVLFILVFSS
+124 LPYAVLFISIYS
-137 DVTGYIFYLDEQGKY
+137 TGQTGFIFYFDKEGRY
-152 CHGKAFILMYIC
+152 CHGKGFILMYIC
-164 AFYYMISALIYSI
+164 AFYYMISALVYSI
-177 VGLKKI
+177 AGLKKI

-193 FTISI
+193 FTNAI
-198 LLSIAIQMMFEGLLI
+198 LLSIAMQMFFKGLLI
-213 IQFMI
+213 SQFMT
-218 SVSVLVLYLSLE
+218 SVSVLILYLSLE

-237 RILHIFNNKAFIEVF
+237 RILHIYNNKAFIEVF
-252 NVYTA
+252 KVYTR
-257 TKKKFV
+257 KRKKFV
-263 ILGIE
+263 LLGIE

-275 NENLGVIAGNTVMRE
+275 NENLGVLEGNRVMRE
-290 IASFFKSV
+290 TASFFKSV

-304 FHMSGSQFVIMS
+304 FHLSGSQFLIMS
-316 SDQSIEWDDIID
+316 NDQNMDWNNVVD
-328 RISDRFSGVFE
+328 RISDRFSDAFE
-339 CSGMEIT
+339 CSGMEIS
-346 LAVNMCIFSYPEVV
+346 LDVNMCLFSYPQVV
-360 SNMEDAIDLLEYSFK
+360 SNLEDAIDLLEYSLK
-375 HAKEI
+375 YAKET
-380 GGSRIVHGDKELLA
+380 GGSGIVYGDKELLA
-394 KGKRETQIIYML
+394 KGKRETQIVYML

-417 HYQPIYSVEKGKYT
+417 HYQPIYSVEKGRYT
-431 TAEALVRFKDSD
+431 TAEALVRFKESD

-477 KENNLEEKG
+477 KENHLEEKG

-496 VECMQQRLHEKIK
+496 VECMQQKLHEKIE

-587 DEKAMIAFKHN
+587 DEKAMIAFKHS

-624 ELGCDYFQG
+624 DLGCDYFQG
-633 YYYSKPVGEEEFMSL
+633 YYYSKPVSEDDFMSL

>member
-1 MCGTIVLRRSGI
+1 
-13 GGQMIYTTQFDIS
+13 MIYTTQFDIS

-49 ILFLGLIVCAL
+49 TLFLGLIICAL
-60 VSNISDLISIYAISY
+60 VSNISDLISIYSIS
-75 SENVPI
+75 NPGRFPR
-81 WFQYFI
+81 WFEYFI
-87 NEVYLASFSGTAVVY
+87 NEFYLVSFCGTAVVY
-102 LLYIICLTTQKRMSL
+102 LAYIICLTSSKTLSL
-117 LYKIRIF
+117 FDKIRIY
-124 LPYVVLFILVFSS
+124 LPYAVLFISIYS
-137 DVTGYIFYLDEQGKY
+137 TGQTGFIFYFDKEGQY
-152 CHGKAFILMYIC
+152 CHGKGFILMYIC
-164 AFYYMISALIYSI
+164 AFYYMISALVYSI
-177 VGLKKI
+177 AGLKKI

-193 FTISI
+193 FTNAI
-198 LLSIAIQMMFEGLLI
+198 LLSIAMQMFFKGLLI
-213 IQFMI
+213 SQFMT
-218 SVSVLVLYLSLE
+218 SVSVLILYLSLE

-237 RILHIFNNKAFIEVF
+237 RILHIYNNKAFIEVF
-252 NVYTA
+252 KVYTRK
-257 TKKKFV
+257 KKKFV
-263 ILGIE
+263 LLGIE

-275 NENLGVIAGNTVMRE
+275 NENLGVLEGNRVMME
-290 IASFFKSV
+290 TASFFKSV

-304 FHMSGSQFVIMS
+304 FHLSGSQFLIMS
-316 SDQSIEWDDIID
+316 NDQNMDWNNVVD
-328 RISDRFSGVFE
+328 RISDRFSDAFE
-339 CSGMEIT
+339 CSGMEIS
-346 LAVNMCIFSYPEVV
+346 LDVNMCLFSYPQVV
-360 SNMEDAIDLLEYSFK
+360 SNLEDAIDLLEYSLK
-375 HAKEI
+375 YAKET
-380 GGSRIVHGDKELLA
+380 GGSGIVYGDKELLA
-394 KGKRETQIIYML
+394 KGKRETQIVYML

-417 HYQPIYSVEKGKYT
+417 HYQPIYSVEKGRYT
-431 TAEALVRFKDSD
+431 TAEALVRFKESD

-477 KENNLEEKG
+477 KENHLEEKG

-496 VECMQQRLHEKIK
+496 VECMQQKLHEKIE

-587 DEKAMIAFKHN
+587 DEKAMIAFKHS

-624 ELGCDYFQG
+624 DLGCDYFQG
-633 YYYSKPVGEEEFMSL
+633 YYYSKPVSEDDFMSL

>member
-1 MCGTIVLRRSGI
+1 
-13 GGQMIYTTQFDIS
+13 MIYTTQFDIS

-49 ILFLGLIVCAL
+49 TLFLGLIICAL
-60 VSNISDLISIYAISY
+60 VSNISDLISIYSIS
-75 SENVPI
+75 NPGRFPR
-81 WFQYFI
+81 WFEYFI
-87 NEVYLASFSGTAVVY
+87 NEFYLVSFCGTAVVY
-102 LLYIICLTTQKRMSL
+102 LAYIICLTSSKTLSL
-117 LYKIRIF
+117 FDKIRIY
-124 LPYVVLFILVFSS
+124 LPYAVLFISIYS
-137 DVTGYIFYLDEQGKY
+137 TGQTGFIFYFDKEGQY
-152 CHGKAFILMYIC
+152 CHGKGFILMYIC
-164 AFYYMISALIYSI
+164 AFYYMISALVYSI
-177 VGLKKI
+177 AGLKKI

-193 FTISI
+193 FTNAI
-198 LLSIAIQMMFEGLLI
+198 LLSIAMQMFFKGLLI
-213 IQFMI
+213 SQFMT
-218 SVSVLVLYLSLE
+218 SVSVLILYLSLE
-230 NPENYMD
+230 NPENYID
-237 RILHIFNNKAFIEVF
+237 RILHIYNNKAFIEVF
-252 NVYTA
+252 KVYTRK
-257 TKKKFV
+257 KKKFV
-263 ILGIE
+263 LLGIE

-275 NENLGVIAGNTVMRE
+275 NENLGVLEGNRVMRE
-290 IASFFKSV
+290 TASFFKSV

-304 FHMSGSQFVIMS
+304 FHLSGSQFLIMS
-316 SDQSIEWDDIID
+316 NDQNMDWNNVVD
-328 RISDRFSGVFE
+328 RISDRFSDAFE
-339 CSGMEIT
+339 CSGMEIS
-346 LAVNMCIFSYPEVV
+346 LDVNMCLFSYPQVV
-360 SNMEDAIDLLEYSFK
+360 SNLEDAIDLLEYSLK
-375 HAKEI
+375 YAKET
-380 GGSRIVHGDKELLA
+380 GGSGIVYGDKELLA
-394 KGKRETQIIYML
+394 KGKRETQIVYML

-417 HYQPIYSVEKGKYT
+417 HYQPIYSVEKGRYT
-431 TAEALVRFKDSD
+431 TAEALVRFKESD

-477 KENNLEEKG
+477 KENHLEEKG

-496 VECMQQRLHEKIK
+496 VECMQQKLHEKIE

-542 NQLIDRGFKF
+542 KQLIDRGFKF

-587 DEKAMIAFKHN
+587 DEKAMIAFKHS

-624 ELGCDYFQG
+624 DLGCDYFQG
-633 YYYSKPVGEEEFMSL
+633 YYYSKPVSEDDFMSL

>member
-1 MCGTIVLRRSGI
+1 
-13 GGQMIYTTQFDIS
+13 MIYTTQFDIS

-49 ILFLGLIVCAL
+49 TLFLGLIICAL
-60 VSNISDLISIYAISY
+60 VSNISDLISIYSIS
-75 SENVPI
+75 NPGRFPR
-81 WFQYFI
+81 WFEYFI
-87 NEVYLASFSGTAVVY
+87 NEFYLVSFCGTAVVY
-102 LLYIICLTTQKRMSL
+102 LAYIICLTSSKTLSL
-117 LYKIRIF
+117 FDKIRIY
-124 LPYVVLFILVFSS
+124 LPYAVLFISIYS
-137 DVTGYIFYLDEQGKY
+137 TGQTGFIFYFDKEGQY
-152 CHGKAFILMYIC
+152 CHGKGFILMYIC
-164 AFYYMISALIYSI
+164 AFYYMISALVYSI
-177 VGLKKI
+177 AGLKKI

-193 FTISI
+193 FTNAI
-198 LLSIAIQMMFEGLLI
+198 LLSIAMQMFFKGLLI
-213 IQFMI
+213 SQFMT
-218 SVSVLVLYLSLE
+218 SVSVLILYLSLE
-230 NPENYMD
+230 NPENYID
-237 RILHIFNNKAFIEVF
+237 RILNIYNNKAFIEVF
-252 NVYTA
+252 KVYTR
-257 TKKKFV
+257 KRKKFV
-263 ILGIE
+263 LLGIE

-275 NENLGVIAGNTVMRE
+275 NENLGVLEGNRVMRE
-290 IASFFKSV
+290 TASFFKSV

-304 FHMSGSQFVIMS
+304 FHLSGSQFLIMS
-316 SDQSIEWDDIID
+316 NDQNMDWNNVVD
-328 RISDRFSGVFE
+328 RISDRFSDAFE
-339 CSGMEIT
+339 CSGMEIS
-346 LAVNMCIFSYPEVV
+346 LDVNMCLFSYPQVV
-360 SNMEDAIDLLEYSFK
+360 SNLEDAIDLLEYSLK
-375 HAKEI
+375 YAKET
-380 GGSRIVHGDKELLA
+380 GGSGIVYGDKELLA
-394 KGKRETQIIYML
+394 KGKRETQIVYML

-417 HYQPIYSVEKGKYT
+417 HYQPIYSVEKGRYT
-431 TAEALVRFKDSD
+431 TAEALVRFKESD

-477 KENNLEEKG
+477 KENHLEEKG

-496 VECMQQRLHEKIK
+496 VECMQQKLHEKIE

-587 DEKAMIAFKHN
+587 DEKAMIAFKHS

-624 ELGCDYFQG
+624 DLGCDYFQG
-633 YYYSKPVGEEEFMSL
+633 YYYSKPVSEDDFMSL

>member
-1 MCGTIVLRRSGI
+1 
-13 GGQMIYTTQFDIS
+13 MIYTTQFDIS

-49 ILFLGLIVCAL
+49 TLFLGLIICAL
-60 VSNISDLISIYAISY
+60 VSNISDLISIYSIS
-75 SENVPI
+75 NPGRFPR
-81 WFQYFI
+81 WFEYFI
-87 NEVYLASFSGTAVVY
+87 NEFYLVSFCGTAVVY
-102 LLYIICLTTQKRMSL
+102 LAYIICLTSSKTLSL
-117 LYKIRIF
+117 FDKIRIY
-124 LPYVVLFILVFSS
+124 LPYAVLFISIYS
-137 DVTGYIFYLDEQGKY
+137 TGQTGFIFYFDKEGQY
-152 CHGKAFILMYIC
+152 CHGKGFILMYIC
-164 AFYYMISALIYSI
+164 AFYYMISALVYSI
-177 VGLKKI
+177 AGLKKI

-193 FTISI
+193 FTNAI
-198 LLSIAIQMMFEGLLI
+198 LLSIAMQMFFKGLLI
-213 IQFMI
+213 SQFMT
-218 SVSVLVLYLSLE
+218 SVSVLILYLSLE

-237 RILHIFNNKAFIEVF
+237 RILHIYNNKAFIEVF
-252 NVYTA
+252 KVYTR
-257 TKKKFV
+257 KRKKFV
-263 ILGIE
+263 LLGIE

-275 NENLGVIAGNTVMRE
+275 NENLGVLEGNRVMRE
-290 IASFFKSV
+290 TASFFKSV

-304 FHMSGSQFVIMS
+304 FHLSGSQFLIMS
-316 SDQSIEWDDIID
+316 NDQNMDWNNVVD
-328 RISDRFSGVFE
+328 RISDRFSDAFE
-339 CSGMEIT
+339 CSGMEIS
-346 LAVNMCIFSYPEVV
+346 LDVNMCLFSYPQVV
-360 SNMEDAIDLLEYSFK
+360 SNLEDAIDLLEYSLK
-375 HAKEI
+375 YAKET
-380 GGSRIVHGDKELLA
+380 GGSGIVYGDKELLA
-394 KGKRETQIIYML
+394 KGKRETQIVYML

-417 HYQPIYSVEKGKYT
+417 HYQPIYSVEKGRYT
-431 TAEALVRFKDSD
+431 TAEALVRFKESD

-477 KENNLEEKG
+477 KENHLEEKG

-496 VECMQQRLHEKIK
+496 VECMQQKLHEKIE

-587 DEKAMIAFKHN
+587 DEKAMIAFKHS

-624 ELGCDYFQG
+624 DLGCDYFQG
-633 YYYSKPVGEEEFMSL
+633 YYYSKPVSEDDFMSL

>member
-1 MCGTIVLRRSGI
+1 
-13 GGQMIYTTQFDIS
+13 MIYTTQFDIS

-49 ILFLGLIVCAL
+49 TLFLGLIICAL
-60 VSNISDLISIYAISY
+60 VSNISDLISIYSIS
-75 SENVPI
+75 NPGRFPR
-81 WFQYFI
+81 WFEYFI
-87 NEVYLASFSGTAVVY
+87 NEFYLVSFCGTAVVY
-102 LLYIICLTTQKRMSL
+102 LAYIICLTSSKTLSL
-117 LYKIRIF
+117 FDKIRIY
-124 LPYVVLFILVFSS
+124 LPYAVLFISIYS
-137 DVTGYIFYLDEQGKY
+137 TGQTGFIFYFDKEGRY
-152 CHGKAFILMYIC
+152 CHGKGFILMYIC
-164 AFYYMISALIYSI
+164 AFYYMISALVHSI
-177 VGLKKI
+177 AGLKKI

-193 FTISI
+193 FTNAI
-198 LLSIAIQMMFEGLLI
+198 LLSIAMQMFFKGLLI
-213 IQFMI
+213 SQFMT
-218 SVSVLVLYLSLE
+218 SVSVLILYLSLE
-230 NPENYMD
+230 NPENYID
-237 RILHIFNNKAFIEVF
+237 RILHIYNNKAFIEVF
-252 NVYTA
+252 KVYTR
-257 TKKKFV
+257 KRKKFV
-263 ILGIE
+263 LLGIE

-275 NENLGVIAGNTVMRE
+275 NENLGVLEGNRVMRE
-290 IASFFKSV
+290 TASFFKSV

-304 FHMSGSQFVIMS
+304 FHLSGSQFLIMS
-316 SDQSIEWDDIID
+316 NDQNMDWNNVVD
-328 RISDRFSGVFE
+328 RISDRFSDAFE
-339 CSGMEIT
+339 CSGMEIS
-346 LAVNMCIFSYPEVV
+346 LDVNMCLFSYPQVV
-360 SNMEDAIDLLEYSFK
+360 SNLEDAIDLLEYSLK
-375 HAKEI
+375 YAKET
-380 GGSRIVHGDKELLA
+380 GGSGIVYGDKELLA
-394 KGKRETQIIYML
+394 KGKRETQIVYML

-417 HYQPIYSVEKGKYT
+417 HYQPIYSVEKGRYT
-431 TAEALVRFKDSD
+431 TAEALVRFKESD

-477 KENNLEEKG
+477 KENHLEEKG

-496 VECMQQRLHEKIK
+496 VECMQQKLHEKIE

-587 DEKAMIAFKHN
+587 DEKAMIAFKHS

-624 ELGCDYFQG
+624 DLGCDYFQG
-633 YYYSKPVGEEEFMSL
+633 YYYSKPVSEDDFMSL

>member
-1 MCGTIVLRRSGI
+1 
-13 GGQMIYTTQFDIS
+13 MIYTTQFDIS

-49 ILFLGLIVCAL
+49 TLFLWLIICAL
-60 VSNISDLISIYAISY
+60 VSNISDLISIYSIS
-75 SENVPI
+75 NPGRFPR
-81 WFQYFI
+81 WFEYFI
-87 NEVYLASFSGTAVVY
+87 NEFYLVSFCGTAVVY
-102 LLYIICLTTQKRMSL
+102 LAYIICLTSSKTLSL
-117 LYKIRIF
+117 FDKIRIY
-124 LPYVVLFILVFSS
+124 LPYAVLFISIYS
-137 DVTGYIFYLDEQGKY
+137 TGQTGFIFYFDKEGRY
-152 CHGKAFILMYIC
+152 CHGKGFILMYIC
-164 AFYYMISALIYSI
+164 AFYYMISALVYSI
-177 VGLKKI
+177 AGLKKI

-193 FTISI
+193 FTNAI
-198 LLSIAIQMMFEGLLI
+198 LLSIAIQMFFKGLLI
-213 IQFMI
+213 SQFMT
-218 SVSVLVLYLSLE
+218 SVSVLILYLSLE
-230 NPENYMD
+230 NPENYID
-237 RILHIFNNKAFIEVF
+237 RILNIYNNKAFIEVF
-252 NVYTA
+252 KVYTR
-257 TKKKFV
+257 KRKKFV
-263 ILGIE
+263 LLGIE

-275 NENLGVIAGNTVMRE
+275 NENLGVLEGNRVMRE
-290 IASFFKSV
+290 TASFFKSV

-304 FHMSGSQFVIMS
+304 FHLSGSQFLIMS
-316 SDQSIEWDDIID
+316 NDQNMDWNNVVD
-328 RISDRFSGVFE
+328 RISDRFSDAFE
-339 CSGMEIT
+339 CSGMEIS
-346 LAVNMCIFSYPEVV
+346 LDVNMCLFSYPQVV
-360 SNMEDAIDLLEYSFK
+360 SNLEDAIDLLEYSLK
-375 HAKEI
+375 YAKET
-380 GGSRIVHGDKELLA
+380 GGSGIVYGDKELLA
-394 KGKRETQIIYML
+394 KGKRETQIVYML

-417 HYQPIYSVEKGKYT
+417 HYQPIYSVEKGRYT
-431 TAEALVRFKDSD
+431 TAEALVRFKESD

-477 KENNLEEKG
+477 KENHLEEKG

-496 VECMQQRLHEKIK
+496 VECMQQKLHEKIE

-587 DEKAMIAFKHN
+587 DEKAMIAFKHS

-624 ELGCDYFQG
+624 DLGCDYFQG
-633 YYYSKPVGEEEFMSL
+633 YYYSKPVSEDDFMSL
-648 ID
+648 IN

>member
-1 MCGTIVLRRSGI
+1 
-13 GGQMIYTTQFDIS
+13 MIYTTQFDIS

-49 ILFLGLIVCAL
+49 TLFLGLIICAL
-60 VSNISDLISIYAISY
+60 VSNISDLISIYSIS
-75 SENVPI
+75 NPGRFPR
-81 WFQYFI
+81 WFEYLI
-87 NEVYLASFSGTAVVY
+87 NEFYLVSFCGTAVVY
-102 LLYIICLTTQKRMSL
+102 LAYIICLTSSKTLSL
-117 LYKIRIF
+117 FDKIRIY
-124 LPYVVLFILVFSS
+124 LPYAVLFISIYS
-137 DVTGYIFYLDEQGKY
+137 TGQTGFIFYFDKEGRY
-152 CHGKAFILMYIC
+152 CHGEGFILMYIC
-164 AFYYMISALIYSI
+164 AFYYMISALVYSI
-177 VGLKKI
+177 AGLKKI

-193 FTISI
+193 FTNAI
-198 LLSIAIQMMFEGLLI
+198 LLSIAIQMFFKGLLI
-213 IQFMI
+213 SQFMT
-218 SVSVLVLYLSLE
+218 SVSVLILYLSLE
-230 NPENYMD
+230 NPENYID
-237 RILHIFNNKAFIEVF
+237 RILHIYNNKAFIEVF
-252 NVYTA
+252 KVYTGK
-257 TKKKFV
+257 KKKFV
-263 ILGIE
+263 LLGIE

-275 NENLGVIAGNTVMRE
+275 NENLGVLEGNRVMRE
-290 IASFFKSV
+290 TASFFKSV

-304 FHMSGSQFVIMS
+304 FHLSGSQFLIMS
-316 SDQSIEWDDIID
+316 NDQNMDWNNVVG
-328 RISDRFSGVFE
+328 RISDRFSDAFE
-339 CSGMEIT
+339 CSGMEIS
-346 LAVNMCIFSYPEVV
+346 LDVNMCLFSYPQVV
-360 SNMEDAIDLLEYSFK
+360 SNLEDAIDLLEYSLK
-375 HAKEI
+375 YAKET
-380 GGSRIVHGDKELLA
+380 GGSGIVYGDKELLA
-394 KGKRETQIIYML
+394 KGKRETQIVYML

-417 HYQPIYSVEKGKYT
+417 HYQPIYSVEKGRYT
-431 TAEALVRFKDSD
+431 TAEALVRFKESD

-477 KENNLEEKG
+477 KENHLEEKG

-496 VECMQQRLHEKIK
+496 VECMQQKLHEKIE

-587 DEKAMIAFKHN
+587 DEKAMIAFKHS

-624 ELGCDYFQG
+624 DLGCDYFQG
-633 YYYSKPVGEEEFMSL
+633 YYYSKPVSEDDFMSL

>member
-1 MCGTIVLRRSGI
+1 
-13 GGQMIYTTQFDIS
+13 MIYTTQFDIS

-49 ILFLGLIVCAL
+49 TLFLGLIICAL
-60 VSNISDLISIYAISY
+60 VSNISDLISIYSIS
-75 SENVPI
+75 NPGRFPR
-81 WFQYFI
+81 WFEYFI
-87 NEVYLASFSGTAVVY
+87 NEFYLVSFCGTAVVY
-102 LLYIICLTTQKRMSL
+102 LAYIICLTSSKTLSL
-117 LYKIRIF
+117 FDKIRIY
-124 LPYVVLFILVFSS
+124 LPYAVLFISIYS
-137 DVTGYIFYLDEQGKY
+137 TGQTGFIFYFDKEGRY
-152 CHGKAFILMYIC
+152 CHGKGFILMYIC
-164 AFYYMISALIYSI
+164 AFYYMISALVYSI
-177 VGLKKI
+177 AGLKKI

-193 FTISI
+193 FTNAI
-198 LLSIAIQMMFEGLLI
+198 LLSIAIQMFFKGLLI
-213 IQFMI
+213 SQFMT
-218 SVSVLVLYLSLE
+218 SVSVLILYLSLE
-230 NPENYMD
+230 NPENYID
-237 RILHIFNNKAFIEVF
+237 RILNIYNNKAFIEVF
-252 NVYTA
+252 KVYTRK
-257 TKKKFV
+257 KKKFV
-263 ILGIE
+263 LLGIE

-275 NENLGVIAGNTVMRE
+275 NENLGVLEGNRVMRE
-290 IASFFKSV
+290 TASFFKSV

-304 FHMSGSQFVIMS
+304 FHLSGSQFLIMS
-316 SDQSIEWDDIID
+316 NDQNMDWNNVVG
-328 RISDRFSGVFE
+328 RISDRFSDAFE
-339 CSGMEIT
+339 CSGMEIS
-346 LAVNMCIFSYPEVV
+346 LDVNMCLFSYPQVV
-360 SNMEDAIDLLEYSFK
+360 SNLEEAIDLLEYSLK
-375 HAKEI
+375 YAKET
-380 GGSRIVHGDKELLA
+380 GGSGIVYGDKELLA
-394 KGKRETQIIYML
+394 KGKRETQIVYML

-417 HYQPIYSVEKGKYT
+417 HYQPIYSVEKGRYT
-431 TAEALVRFKDSD
+431 TAEALVRFKESD

-477 KENNLEEKG
+477 KENHLEEKG

-496 VECMQQRLHEKIK
+496 VECMQQKLHEKIE

-587 DEKAMIAFKHN
+587 DEKAMIAFKHS

-633 YYYSKPVGEEEFMSL
+633 YYYSKPVSEDDFMSL